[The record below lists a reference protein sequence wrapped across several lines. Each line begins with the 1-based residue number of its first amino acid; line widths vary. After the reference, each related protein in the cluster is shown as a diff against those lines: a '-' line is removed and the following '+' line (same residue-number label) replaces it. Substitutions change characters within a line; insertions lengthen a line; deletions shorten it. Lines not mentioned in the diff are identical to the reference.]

1 MQKTCK
7 VSVYNNGGDMPEWTK
22 RWSKQRPFYPGET
35 ALAYGTFVG
44 GLPDGQ
50 MDERAVRVRGS

>member
-1 MQKTCK
+1 
-7 VSVYNNGGDMPEWTK
+7 MPEWTK

-35 ALAYGTFVG
+35 APAYGTFVG